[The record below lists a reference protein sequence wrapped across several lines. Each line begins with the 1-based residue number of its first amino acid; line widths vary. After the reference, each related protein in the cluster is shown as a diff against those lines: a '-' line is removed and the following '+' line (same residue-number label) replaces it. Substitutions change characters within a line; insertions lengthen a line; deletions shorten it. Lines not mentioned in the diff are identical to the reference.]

1 MEKSRVEASV
11 VWRALERP
19 GLEHCRLWTDG
30 LEGDVVVVVDGVP
43 CVFTYHVRCDA
54 SWRTESVGVEGWVG
68 TVPFTIS
75 FAPGSDGGWIVECEP
90 VPGLDGCIDADLG
103 FTPSTNTL
111 PIRRLDLA
119 IGEEASVSAA
129 WLRFPQLTLERLDQT
144 YRRTGERT
152 YRYTSAT
159 GFTGELEVDEHGLV
173 VSYEGGWIRE
183 LR

>member
-1 MEKSRVEASV
+1 MEKRRVEASV

-19 GLEHCRLWTDG
+19 GYEHCRLFEDG
-30 LEGDVVVVVDGVP
+30 LEGDVVVVADGLP
-43 CVFTYHVRCDA
+43 CTFLYRVRCDP
-54 SWRTESVGVEGWVG
+54 SWRTVSAEVEGWLG
-68 TVPFTIS
+68 TEPWSLS
-75 FAPGSDGGWIVECEP
+75 FRPDAF
-90 VPGLDGCIDADLG
+90 DGCIDADLG

-111 PIRRLDLA
+111 PIRRLNLG

-144 YRRTGERT
+144 YRRTGDRT

-173 VSYEGGWIRE
+173 VTYEGGWVRHDSLAGLMHE
-183 LR
+183 DGR

>member
-30 LEGDVVVVVDGVP
+30 LEGDVVVVVDGRP
-43 CVFTYHVRCDA
+43 CVFTYRVQCDA
-54 SWRTESVGVEGWVG
+54 SWRTQSVEVEGWIG
-68 TVPFTIS
+68 TERYSIS
-75 FAPGSDGGWIVECEP
+75 FTPDT
-90 VPGLDGCIDADLG
+90 LDGCIDADLG

-111 PIRRLDLA
+111 PIRRLNLA

-173 VSYEGGWIRE
+173 ITYEGGWARE
-183 LR
+183 

>member
-1 MEKSRVEASV
+1 MEKRHSEASV

-19 GLEHCRLWTDG
+19 GLEHCRLFPDS
-30 LEGDVVVVVDGVP
+30 LEGDVVVVVDGRP
-43 CVFTYHVRCDA
+43 CIFRYRVRFDA
-54 SWRTESVGVEGWVG
+54 AWRTQAVDVEGWLG
-68 TVPFTIS
+68 TEPYAIS
-75 FAPGSDGGWIVECEP
+75 FAPDS
-90 VPGLDGCIDADLG
+90 LDGCIDADLG

-111 PIRRLDLA
+111 PIRRLNLA

-159 GFTGELEVDEHGLV
+159 GFTGELEVDKHGLV
-173 VSYEGGWIRE
+173 VTYEGGWARE
-183 LR
+183 